1 MKLFRTIAL
10 AGLVASAFG
19 CESFVEDLNIDPNQF
34 TDISTSLLVNH
45 AVLNVASIQE
55 AEPARIA
62 GMWTDQFTGSDRQYI
77 TQDNYGVDD
86 SDFDATWNE
95 LYRDGLSPARGAKLK
110 AAAEG
115 ATGFEGIATIMEG
128 YYAAEAALL
137 FGDVP
142 FSEADNVTDFPDPTY
157 DGQSSVITGAIA
169 LLNVGAGKTGSLNI
183 GGGNSVLTGGCTWAE
198 MAKGLEARYMLSMK
212 DYPGALTAAEAS
224 FDAPEDEPSIIHTTV
239 NFAENLFYQ
248 FEAEQRSDYLT
259 FDGSYL
265 IRVLSD
271 TTDVSR
277 TTAKTNDANRRAFY
291 MYNAGGFD
299 RLNTNED
306 GLFAADANF
315 PVISYPEVQL
325 IIAET
330 AQRTGDNPKAIA
342 ALNNARN
349 YWDGLMGTDD
359 YTDLEAGDFAD
370 DAALLLA
377 IMLEKF
383 VSVFGL
389 PTFYDIIRTENMI
402 GTDLDGRDAPVQ
414 RFIYPSVERSSNAN
428 YPGLK
433 ALSDPTPI
441 NM

>member
-10 AGLVASAFG
+10 AGLVAGAFG
-19 CESFVEDLNIDPNQF
+19 CESFVEDLNIDPNEF
-34 TDISTSLLVNH
+34 TDISTALLVNH
-45 AVLNVASIQE
+45 AVLNVASVQE

-95 LYRDGLSPARGAKLK
+95 LYRDGLAPARGAKAK

-128 YYAAEAALL
+128 FYAAEAALL

-142 FSEADNVTDFPDPTY
+142 FSEADNATDFPDPAY
-157 DGQSSVITGAIA
+157 DSQASVITGAIA
-169 LLNVGAGKTGSLNI
+169 LLNTGGGKAGALSI
-183 GGGNSVLTGGCTWAE
+183 SGGNSVLTGGCTWAE
-198 MAKGLEARYMLSMK
+198 MAKALEARYKLSMK

-224 FDAPEDEPSIIHTTV
+224 FDEPDDEPSIIHSTV
-239 NFAENLFYQ
+239 NFAENLFFQ

-259 FDGSYL
+259 FDGSFL
-265 IRVLSD
+265 SRVLSD

-277 TTAKTNDANRRAFY
+277 TGPKTNDTNRRLFY
-291 MYNAGGFD
+291 QYTAGGFD
-299 RLNTNED
+299 RLNTNPG
-306 GLFAADANF
+306 GLFAADRDY

-325 IIAET
+325 IIAEA
-330 AQRTGDNPKAIA
+330 AQRTGANGKAIT

-359 YTDLEAGDFAD
+359 YIDFEASDFAD
-370 DAALLLA
+370 DAALLKA

-389 PTFYDIIRTENMI
+389 PTFYDIIRTDNLI
-402 GTDLDGRDAPVQ
+402 GTDLDGRDEPVQ
-414 RFIYPSVERSSNAN
+414 RFIYPSVERSSNSS

-433 ALSDPTPI
+433 TLDDPTPI